1 MVTCS
6 TARNRPLEP
15 SARPVPTDQP
25 PLPSRLE
32 DFAIGEA
39 LGTGAMARVLEAVER
54 KSGRPVAIKLLDG
67 SARGSHELRERLA
80 REARL
85 LASVESPHVSRLL
98 DHGWEGDQPFLVLER
113 LRGETLADT
122 LRREGRIP
130 VGRLVEWV
138 EQLLVGVR
146 DCHRVNVIHRD
157 IKPANIFLAQP
168 ETPGSGEPT
177 VKLIDFGVAR
187 LNDIVSVGSGLTNT
201 HHLIGSVGYMAPEQ
215 FESARNVGPP
225 ADIYG
230 VGVVIFRCVTGRL
243 PFVSRSL
250 AVLTKL
256 KCEAAAPLVS
266 SVTGA
271 IQSDALD
278 GLVSRA
284 LALKPADRFPSAS
297 EMLEEWWRVAASLDR
312 GDLPAVDVAFDEDE
326 WVSTLVESLASV
338 PPGGS
343 GFPSSTLRVVA
354 VRAPDEDMKTDPDL
368 RRPSD
373 ASIPASQDP
382 PAER

>member
-1 MVTCS
+1 
-6 TARNRPLEP
+6 
-15 SARPVPTDQP
+15 
-25 PLPSRLE
+25 
-32 DFAIGEA
+32 
-39 LGTGAMARVLEAVER
+39 MARVLEAVER

-98 DHGWEGDQPFLVLER
+98 DHGWEGEQPFLVLER
-113 LRGETLADT
+113 LRGETLADL

-130 VGRLVEWV
+130 VGRLVDWI

-157 IKPANIFLAQP
+157 IKPANIFLA
-168 ETPGSGEPT
+168 EAPGSSEAT

-250 AVLTKL
+250 AALTKL
-256 KCEAAAPLVS
+256 KCEATAPLVS
-266 SVTGA
+266 TVQGA
-271 IQSDALD
+271 VQSDALD
-278 GLVSRA
+278 ELVSRA
-284 LALKPADRFPSAS
+284 LSLNPAQRFGSAS
-297 EMLEEWWRVAASLDR
+297 EMLQEWWRVAASLDR

-326 WVSTLVESLASV
+326 WVSTLVESLANV

-343 GFPSSTLRVVA
+343 GFSSSTLRVA
-354 VRAPDEDMKTDPDL
+354 VRAPDDDMKTDPDL

-373 ASIPASQDP
+373 ASISTGQDP
-382 PAER
+382 PAEH